1 VRKLGWRLKQFALL
15 IDVNPFGTGG
25 GNRERKPE
33 EKSER
38 EQINHLLP

>member
-25 GNRERKPE
+25 GNKGG
-33 EKSER
+33 KS
-38 EQINHLLP
+38 NAGTT